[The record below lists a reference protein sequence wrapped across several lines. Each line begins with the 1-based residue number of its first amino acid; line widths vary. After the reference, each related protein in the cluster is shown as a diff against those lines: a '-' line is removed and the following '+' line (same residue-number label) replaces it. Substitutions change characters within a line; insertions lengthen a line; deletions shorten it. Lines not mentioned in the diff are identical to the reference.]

1 MAPGTLK
8 LGRSRFPLKID
19 SVSSAFRAAEIRRE
33 FSGQT
38 AACQVGRLPLPQ
50 YRSFMS
56 GNFADPFFN
65 GLLKKLGGIAAVE
78 PKVFVNIAFDI
89 TKVI

>member
-1 MAPGTLK
+1 
-8 LGRSRFPLKID
+8 
-19 SVSSAFRAAEIRRE
+19 
-33 FSGQT
+33 
-38 AACQVGRLPLPQ
+38 
-50 YRSFMS
+50 MS